1 VAQLIERMKTEHL
14 DVLFAASHFDRSKVE
29 AVAQRGGATLVQVP
43 MMPGARPGVN
53 DYFTLV
59 DTWVSELA
67 AAFSAR

>member
-1 VAQLIERMKTEHL
+1 
-14 DVLFAASHFDRSKVE
+14 
-29 AVAQRGGATLVQVP
+29 
-43 MMPGARPGVN
+43 MMPGARPGVD